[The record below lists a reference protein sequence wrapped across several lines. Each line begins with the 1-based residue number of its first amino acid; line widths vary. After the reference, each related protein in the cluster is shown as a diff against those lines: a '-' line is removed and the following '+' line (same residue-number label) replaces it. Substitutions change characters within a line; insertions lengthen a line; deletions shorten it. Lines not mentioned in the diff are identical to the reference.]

1 MIIYNLYQSF
11 FECLKMALIRCYDCG
26 AKVSL
31 QGDECKKCGA
41 PLDYSIE
48 MYEYQKQRKS
58 HIRGYVIGVLAI
70 LIGIATL
77 VNGGFLAFL
86 ILTLAGL
93 LIIPAT
99 NQMIENFNPYDTGGL
114 LKGIGWVLLVLGFI
128 MAMGVIAKHNAE
140 NPAPT
145 SAPIQAA
152 PAQTAPK
159 QIDIDPHAFT
169 VYTKEAYPKMY
180 AKYGDEGLRAFTE
193 HDANAGFMVAG
204 LAECDRVEYVG
215 YSEQKSNYPTNLV
228 SFVDCSNNRRF
239 YVANEQVLEVVKRNL
254 ANP

>member
-1 MIIYNLYQSF
+1 
-11 FECLKMALIRCYDCG
+11 MALIRCYDCG

-70 LIGIATL
+70 LIGLATL

-86 ILTLAGL
+86 VLVLAGL

-140 NPAPT
+140 NPTPAQNEPVKATQAQSSPT
-145 SAPIQAA
+145 
-152 PAQTAPK
+152 PAQTPTTTNNGAVESESRQIPFNECVGLQK
-159 QIDIDPHAFT
+159 QSLLA
-169 VYTKEAYPKMY
+169 
-180 AKYGDEGLRAFTE
+180 
-193 HDANAGFMVAG
+193 VAG
-204 LAECDRVEYVG
+204 TG
-215 YSEQKSNYPTNLV
+215 YKTSVVVDSSDLSVVRICTNDGSVLITCSRLDGKMVTTKSPH
-228 SFVDCSNNRRF
+228 C
-239 YVANEQVLEVVKRNL
+239 
-254 ANP
+254 P